1 MNKELLD
8 LLEKINAKK
17 DEVKNLANEGKLEE
31 AKKAKDELKELQD
44 KFDILKDLDDGAAV
58 PESKIPAGTPKDSTA
73 EFAQA
78 ARAGFHVQNSM
89 SEGSKADGG
98 YTVPEDIQ
106 TRINKYKESKF
117 SLGQLVRKES
127 VKN

>member
-58 PESKIPAGTPKDSTA
+58 PESKVPAGTPKDSTA

-78 ARAGFHVQNSM
+78 ARNGFRVKNSM
-89 SEGSKADGG
+89 NEGTEADGG
-98 YTVPEDIQ
+98 YTVPNDI
-106 TRINKYKESKF
+106 
-117 SLGQLVRKES
+117 
-127 VKN
+127 